1 METSGIKYIGSKSS
15 LLEPILAV
23 VEKYVPLPPGKRPKV
38 LDVFT
43 GTTRVAQAFRQRGWD
58 TVTSD
63 LSWAS
68 EVYAK
73 TFLATNNNK
82 QLEPLIQKLNAIKP
96 KVGWLTRN
104 YCDVESEDGTVVRV
118 WQPKNGMK
126 ADAIRDEIE
135 KLYNHDKIN
144 DQEKATLITSLIF
157 ALDKV
162 DNTVGIQ
169 QAYLKQWCT
178 RSHKDLLLTLPKV
191 AQVKPN
197 PTTKHITGD
206 CLTAKYEQADIAYL
220 DPPYSSHTYF
230 SYYHIW
236 DSIAR
241 WDKPEVGLKT
251 HRRIDRV
258 TSSDEYDD
266 SMSSPWNSKSKAL
279 DAFKQL
285 IHRLP
290 VRYVL
295 ISYSNESIV
304 PINDL
309 INLCRKFGPIH
320 VEEINYKRHVMSQ
333 LISVEK
339 TDMYATKEYLILLKK
354 ER

>member
-15 LLEPILAV
+15 LLGPILELV
-23 VEKYVPLPPGKRPKV
+23 HKYVPLPPGRRPV
-38 LDVFT
+38 MLDAFT
-43 GTTRVAQAFRQRGWD
+43 GTTRVAQAFRQKGWN
-58 TVTSD
+58 TITSD

-73 TFLATNNNK
+73 TFLQTNSNK
-82 QLEPLIQKLNAIKP
+82 QLEPIIEKLNKIKP
-96 KVGWLTRN
+96 KSGWLTQN
-104 YCDVESEDGTVVRV
+104 YCDVTSEDGTIVRV

-135 KLYNHDKIN
+135 KLFKQGKIN
-144 DQEKATLITSLIF
+144 EIEKSNLITSLIF

-169 QAYLKQWCT
+169 QAYLKKWCT
-178 RSHKDLLLTLPKV
+178 RSHNDLNLILPKV
-191 AQVKPN
+191 VTMKPN
-197 PTTKHITGD
+197 PQSKHIVGD
-206 CLTAKYEQADIAYL
+206 SLLIPYDQVDVAYL

-236 DSIAR
+236 DSIVR

-258 TSSDEYDD
+258 TSSDEYDE
-266 SMSSPWNSKSKAL
+266 SMSSPWNSKMKAL
-279 DAFKQL
+279 KAFEKL
-285 IHRLP
+285 LARLP
-290 VRYVL
+290 ARYIL
-295 ISYSNESIV
+295 TSYSNESIV

-309 INLCRKFGPIH
+309 IQLCRKFGPIH
-320 VEEINYKRHVMSQ
+320 VEEINYKRHIMSQ
-333 LISVEK
+333 LISAEEV
-339 TDMYATKEYLILLKK
+339 DMNETKEYLILLKK
-354 ER
+354 R

>member
-1 METSGIKYIGSKSS
+1 METSGIKYIGSKSN

-23 VEKYVPLPPGKRPKV
+23 VNKYVPIPPGRKPKV

-43 GTTRVAQAFRQRGWD
+43 GTTRVAQAFRQQGWD

-68 EVYAK
+68 EMYAK
-73 TFLATNNNK
+73 TFLSSNNNK
-82 QLEPLIQKLNAIKP
+82 QLEPLIEKLNKIRP
-96 KVGWLTRN
+96 KTGWLTKN

-118 WQPKNGMK
+118 WQPKNGRK

-135 KLYNHDKIN
+135 KEFKQGKIN
-144 DQEKATLITSLIF
+144 EQERATLVSSLIF

-169 QAYLKQWCT
+169 QAYLKKWCI
-178 RSHKDLLLTLPKV
+178 RSHKDLNLVLPKV

-197 PTTKHITGD
+197 PHTKHIVGD
-206 CLTAKYEQADIAYL
+206 CLNIPYESADLAYL

-251 HRRIDRV
+251 HRRIDRI

-266 SMSSPWNSKSKAL
+266 TMSSPWNSKLKAL
-279 DAFKQL
+279 SAFKNL
-285 IHRLP
+285 IERLP

-309 INLCRKFGPIH
+309 IQLCRKFGPIH
-320 VEEINYKRHVMSQ
+320 VEEINYKRHLMSQ

-339 TDMYATKEYLILLKK
+339 VDMYETKEYLILLKK
-354 ER
+354 K